1 MEDIL
6 FDLEQDG
13 SADLAFWG
21 QMEQSFQLHS
31 CQLDSFLLDYTAA
44 AAATGQ
50 LSPWSSLGSQAM
62 FPDAQLT
69 FTDLDVQSPGA
80 ATCSEADGGSCALDE
95 PLLEAGKRR
104 APRRLVATHHPYKV
118 LMCVSVFL
126 SIY

>member
-13 SADLAFWG
+13 GADLAFWG
-21 QMEQSFQLHS
+21 QMEQSFQLSS

-44 AAATGQ
+44 AAAGQ

-80 ATCSEADGGSCALDE
+80 AASSEADSGPCAADE
-95 PLLEAGKRR
+95 PLMEVGKRR
-104 APRRLVATHHPYKV
+104 VPRRLVTTYHPYKV
-118 LMCVSVFL
+118 VMCM
-126 SIY
+126 SIYR

>member
-13 SADLAFWG
+13 GADLAFWG

-44 AAATGQ
+44 AAAAAGQ

-80 ATCSEADGGSCALDE
+80 AACSEADGGPCAADE
-95 PLLEAGKRR
+95 PLMEAGKRR
-104 APRRLVATHHPYKV
+104 VPRHLVTTHHPYKV
-118 LMCVSVFL
+118 VMCV
-126 SIY
+126 IDY